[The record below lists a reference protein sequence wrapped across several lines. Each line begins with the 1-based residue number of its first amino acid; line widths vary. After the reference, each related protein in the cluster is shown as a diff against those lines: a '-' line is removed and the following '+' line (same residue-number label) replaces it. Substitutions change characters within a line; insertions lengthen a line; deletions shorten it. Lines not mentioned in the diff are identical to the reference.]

1 MRKLRYIFI
10 VVYGLLAAFMLYRL
24 VITDGLTS
32 IDYIL
37 MIIVN
42 ISGLIILLR
51 DTFHWKKG
59 NTK

>member
-51 DTFHWKKG
+51 DTFHRKKG